1 MHMCVRKSS
10 RAIMAVFT
18 INLLTTSV
26 YLVARGCVH
35 TNSMAEPEV
44 SEDVG
49 NTAVTPRVKIAAIE
63 EVIDDGTNG
72 LQAKAIHVVASA
84 ALRIPEGA
92 VFTALFD

>member
-1 MHMCVRKSS
+1 MCTQTAWQSLRSQK
-10 RAIMAVFT
+10 M
-18 INLLTTSV
+18 
-26 YLVARGCVH
+26 LVI
-35 TNSMAEPEV
+35 
-44 SEDVG
+44 
-49 NTAVTPRVKIAAIE
+49 VTPRVKIAAIE

>member
-1 MHMCVRKSS
+1 M
-10 RAIMAVFT
+10 
-18 INLLTTSV
+18 
-26 YLVARGCVH
+26 LVI
-35 TNSMAEPEV
+35 
-44 SEDVG
+44 
-49 NTAVTPRVKIAAIE
+49 VTPRVKIAAIE